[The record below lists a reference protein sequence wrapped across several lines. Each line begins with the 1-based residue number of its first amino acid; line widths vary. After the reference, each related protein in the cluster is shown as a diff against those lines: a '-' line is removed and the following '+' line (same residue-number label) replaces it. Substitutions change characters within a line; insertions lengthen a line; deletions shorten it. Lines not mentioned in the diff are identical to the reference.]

1 MLLRF
6 FSWLSRNLGNLI
18 LAFFLALVVW
28 VSAIISSDP
37 NVEGVYPNPIP
48 LEVIGQDP
56 SMLQLNNLPGEVR
69 ITLNAPR
76 SVWNR
81 LTENPELIRAWID
94 LSGLEKGAHTIE
106 VRTQVQV
113 NPYQL
118 IRVEPEAVEVLLEPY
133 KTSQFTVN
141 YIVTGEPALGYR
153 RGLTSVDPQQV
164 TISGPESRVNRVKQ
178 VKASMDISGANATV
192 RRDVPVQVLD
202 EVGNL
207 VTGIDVVP
215 ATVRLVQPVSLLG
228 GYRNVVV
235 KVVTTGEPA
244 DNYWLTNISV
254 TPPNVTVFS
263 SDPQLVNELPG
274 YVETNVIDLT
284 GLSDDVDIRATLNL
298 PQGVTLVGE
307 ESVLVRLSIAAQN
320 GTLPITLPIEA
331 IGLPP
336 DMEAL
341 LSPGSVELLL
351 AGSLPIL
358 NNLKPAEIRVAVNLN
373 GMEPGIYQVKPV
385 VDLLPNQV
393 RVVYIQ
399 PETVEVQ
406 IIRLPTPTP
415 TPTGVASPAAVT
427 ITPLPNLT
435 VTPTP

>member
-1 MLLRF
+1 MLLRLF
-6 FSWLSRNLGNLI
+6 GWLSRNLGNLV

-37 NVEGVYPNPIP
+37 NVEGIYPTPIP

-56 SMLQLNNLPGEVR
+56 SMLQLNDIPTEVR

-76 SVWNR
+76 SVWTR

-94 LSGLEKGAHTIE
+94 LSGLEKGTHTLE
-106 VRTQVQV
+106 VKTQIRV

-118 IRVEPEAVEVLLEPY
+118 LRVEPKEVEVLLEPY
-133 KTSQFTVN
+133 KTSIFPVT
-141 YIVTGEPALGYR
+141 YAVTGEPALGYR
-153 RGLTSVDPQQV
+153 RGVTTIDPQQV
-164 TISGPESRVNRVKQ
+164 TVSGPESQVDRVKQ
-178 VKASMDISGANATV
+178 VKVSMDISGANATV

-202 EVGNL
+202 ESGSPVSGVN
-207 VTGIDVVP
+207 VTP
-215 ATVRLVQPVSLLG
+215 AVVRLVQPVSLLG

-244 DNYWLTNISV
+244 ENYWLTNISV

-307 ESVLVRLSIAAQN
+307 ESVLVRLSIAAQE
-320 GTLPITLPIEA
+320 GTLPITLPIET

-336 DMEAL
+336 DMDATF
-341 LSPGSVELLL
+341 SPETVELLL

-358 NNLKPAEIRVAVNLN
+358 NNLKPAEIRVAVNLS
-373 GMEPGIYQVKPV
+373 GMEPGVYQVTPM

-406 IIRLPTPTP
+406 IFRLPTPTP
-415 TPTGVASPAAVT
+415 TPTGAISPAVGVVT
-427 ITPLPNLT
+427 PTLGLT